1 MVIAGIDGS
10 STKTG
15 IAIHTENGYQ
25 THTLI
30 DLHKIK
36 DVDVRLPQMMCE
48 ICKYLDGFKIDK
60 IIMEKSVLK
69 SNVAT
74 VQLLSM
80 LSGAVMLYAAK
91 NGIEFENPVPS
102 VWRKKCGLEQ
112 SKNVKRELLKIEAI
126 KAVEQEYG
134 LVATDDECEAILL
147 ARSGFDLPKINIHAA
162 DIEDEVDVWGDPN

>member
-1 MVIAGIDGS
+1 MIIAGIDGS

-25 THTLI
+25 AHTLI

-36 DVDVRLPQMMCE
+36 DADVRLPQMMCE
-48 ICKYLDGFKIDK
+48 ICKYLDRFKIDK

-80 LSGAVMLYAAK
+80 LSGAVMLYAAQ
-91 NGIEFENPVPS
+91 NGIEFENPTPS
-102 VWRKKCGLEQ
+102 VWRKRCGLEQ
-112 SKNVKRELLKIEAI
+112 SKNVKREVLKAEAI
-126 KAVEQEYG
+126 RAVEQEYG
-134 LVATDDECEAILL
+134 ITVTDDEAEAVLL
-147 ARSGFDLPKINIHAA
+147 GRSGFDLPKIDIHAEDVID
-162 DIEDEVDVWGDPN
+162 DIGLWGDN

>member
-15 IAIHTENGYQ
+15 IAIHTEDGYK

-36 DVDVRLPQMMCE
+36 DSDVRLPQMMCE
-48 ICKYLDGFKIDK
+48 ICNYLDGFKIDK

-80 LSGAVMLYAAK
+80 LSGAVMLYAAQH
-91 NGIEFENPVPS
+91 GIEFENPVPS
-102 VWRKKCGLEQ
+102 VWRKRCGLEQ
-112 SKNVKRELLKIEAI
+112 SKNVKRDVLKAEAI

-134 LVATDDECEAILL
+134 LTVTDDEAESLL
-147 ARSGFDLPKINIHAA
+147 MARSGFDLPKINIHAEDVID
-162 DIEDEVDVWGDPN
+162 DIGIWGEM

>member
-15 IAIHTENGYQ
+15 IAIHTEKGYQ
-25 THTLI
+25 AYTLI

-36 DVDVRLPQMMCE
+36 DTNMRLSKMMCE
-48 ICKYLDGFKIDK
+48 ICKYLDKFNIDK

-80 LSGAVMLYAAK
+80 LSGAVMLYAAQ
-91 NGIEFENPVPS
+91 NDIEFENPVPS
-102 VWRKKCGLEQ
+102 VWRKRCGLEQ
-112 SKNVKRELLKIEAI
+112 SKNVKREVLKAEAI
-126 KAVEQEYG
+126 RAVKQEYG
-134 LVATDDECEAILL
+134 MTVTDDEAESLLL
-147 ARSGFDLPKINIHAA
+147 ARSGFDLPKINIHTEDVID
-162 DIEDEVDVWGDPN
+162 DIDLWGEK